1 MVGLVVEVSAVVA
14 LVEEVCRR
22 ERKKKKKKKKR
33 EGREREN
40 QNEVSELD
48 FVLEREGHDLQQE
61 ES

>member
-22 ERKKKKKKKKR
+22 KERKKKKKKKKR
-33 EGREREN
+33 EGRQREN

-61 ES
+61 